1 MGEQEETTKLR
12 AQHLLMMRQEEER
25 TAAAAKLLA
34 HPGLNVAAAPRS
46 ENSQMAVRLPKTD
59 IRARVHVVTFRLLPQ
74 AQCTICPAHRC
85 HPR

>member
-46 ENSQMAVRLPKTD
+46 ENSQMAVRVCAAAENRHSCT
-59 IRARVHVVTFRLLPQ
+59 RARCHLPTPSTGSVHHLPC
-74 AQCTICPAHRC
+74 A
-85 HPR
+85 